1 MQASGFGGLYPQKL
15 IHRKQSALASAVGLD
30 FTTVVADFWRNELQ
44 NYRLV
49 AMTTAFIRLCGRVS
63 DRTLIFGLVCF
74 TIGVWVGRLTAHKSV
89 LWGLLGN

>member
-1 MQASGFGGLYPQKL
+1 
-15 IHRKQSALASAVGLD
+15 VGLD